1 MRQDETYPH
10 VSGRIPSL
18 PSSGSQKDLAGDLTQ
33 EVLILVAYVNLQ
45 VAELTGLVPLA
56 FQVLRFKMPETRLIS
71 VRRGGYNQGS
81 LDDLRSANPGDQPRL
96 HPDQDYRTQVLS
108 LMGCTRE

>member
-10 VSGRIPSL
+10 VSGRIPSF

-56 FQVLRFKMPETRLIS
+56 FQILRFKMPETRLIS
-71 VRRGGYNQGS
+71 VRRGGSNQGFS
-81 LDDLRSANPGDQPRL
+81 MTCGRPIPAINRA
-96 HPDQDYRTQVLS
+96 Y
-108 LMGCTRE
+108 TRIRATAHRY